1 MLSFKNFL
9 LLREELNDKQKE
21 EVSKWPRDPAALAAT
36 DHYFDKGND
45 DIITPLEGTQDKSE
59 IHKKVEAHLGKQISI
74 EDYKKNTT
82 TDKHNRTTGVSKL
95 IKDPKLLQ
103 DFNNDNTRQGKQF
116 TGLSTHTTRSAHG
129 VAGQTSS
136 GQSWEDES
144 CKNFETGSNKKYL
157 EPEVKHGT
165 VVTYLKDHTGKEL
178 ARATLHPHHNDEGHV
193 AYGLNSY
200 YGIDH
205 ADFKDHIDKLS
216 QDLSGPHKG
225 GKIVYKIHPDVYNDM
240 RHQTILH
247 PGISETGLKT
257 LQSKNPN
264 NLPLHRAI
272 FNHPNATDKML
283 HDGIKSDNEDIAS
296 IALGSSRLKRE
307 HIDTALSHSSP
318 FVREAAMDSEK
329 VTKIQLHTALKDSDH
344 DVRMAAMG
352 HPKIDKTHIDAVL
365 SDKTNISRVKQT
377 AVRHKYATEDHI
389 NQGLSDSDDWVKLAA
404 IRNRNVT
411 TDNITNALKIPRY
424 TSDIG
429 AFHALHLLAI
439 KHPKANE
446 THFKMGLNHQ
456 DARIRDIA
464 KNRLARYY
472 YLLSNK
478 S

>member
-1 MLSFKNFL
+1 MRFKHFL
-9 LLREELNDKQKE
+9 ALKEELNATQKAI
-21 EVSKWPRDPAALAAT
+21 VSKWPRDQKAISAT
-36 DHYFDKGND
+36 DHYFGKDND
-45 DIITPLEGTQDKSE
+45 DIITPLGGTQNKSE
-59 IHKKVEAHLGKQISI
+59 IHKKVESHLGKQISI

-103 DFNNDNTRQGKQF
+103 DFNNDNTRQGNKY
-116 TGLSTHTTRSAHG
+116 TGLSIHTTRSAHG

-144 CKNFETGSNKKYL
+144 CKNFENGSNRKYL

-165 VVTYLKDHTGKEL
+165 VVTYLKDHTGKEI

-193 AYGLNSY
+193 AYALNSY

-225 GKIVYKIHPDVYNDM
+225 GKIVYKIHPDVYDDM
-240 RHQTILH
+240 NHKTILH

-264 NLPLHRAI
+264 NLSLHRAI

-283 HDGIKSDNEDIAS
+283 HDGIKSDDEDIAS

-307 HIDTALSHSSP
+307 HIDTALAHSSP
-318 FVREAAMDSEK
+318 LVREEAMNSEK
-329 VTKIQLHTALKDSDH
+329 VSKIQLHTALKDSDH
-344 DVRMAAMG
+344 GVREAAMS
-352 HPKIDKTHIDAVL
+352 HPKIDKTHIGAVL
-365 SDKTNISRVKQT
+365 ADKTNESRVKEI

-389 NQGLSDSDDWVKLAA
+389 NQGLSDPDDHVKLAA

-411 TDNITNALKIPRY
+411 SDNITNALKIPRY
-424 TSDIG
+424 TSDNA
-429 AFHALHLLAI
+429 AFHALHREALI
-439 KHPKANE
+439 HPKANE
-446 THFKMGLNHQ
+446 THFKIGLNHQ

-464 KNRLARYY
+464 KNRLAR
-472 YLLSNK
+472 LSNK

>member
-1 MLSFKNFL
+1 MRFKHFL
-9 LLREELNDKQKE
+9 VLREELNATQKAR
-21 EVSKWPRDPAALAAT
+21 VSKWPRDQKAISAT
-36 DHYFDKGND
+36 DHYFGKDND
-45 DIITPLEGTQDKSE
+45 DITSPLEGTQDKSE

-103 DFNNDNTRQGKQF
+103 DFNNDNTRQGNKY
-116 TGLSTHTTRSAHG
+116 TGLSIHTTRSAHG

-144 CKNFETGSNKKYL
+144 CKNFENGCNRKYL

-165 VVTYLKDHTGKEL
+165 VVTYLKDHTGKEI

-193 AYGLNSY
+193 AYALNSY

-225 GKIVYKIHPDVYNDM
+225 GKITYKIHPGVYNDM
-240 RHQTILH
+240 NHETILH
-247 PGISETGLKT
+247 PEISETGLKT
-257 LQSKNPN
+257 LQSKNPDN
-264 NLPLHRAI
+264 ETIHRAI
-272 FNHPNATDKML
+272 FNHPNVTDKML
-283 HDGIKSDNEDIAS
+283 HDGIKSDDEDMAS
-296 IALGSSRLKRE
+296 IAIGSSSSRLKRE

-318 FVREAAMDSEK
+318 SVRNLAMRSGK
-329 VTKIQLHTALKDSDH
+329 VTKIQLHTALKDSH
-344 DVRMAAMG
+344 QRVREAAML
-352 HPKIDKTHIDAVL
+352 HPKIDKTHIGAVL
-365 SDKTNISRVKQT
+365 ADKTNTSAVKEI

-389 NQGLSDSDDWVKLAA
+389 NQGLSDPDDHVKLAA
-404 IRNRNVT
+404 IRNINVT
-411 TDNITNALKIPRY
+411 PDNITNALKIPRS
-424 TSDIG
+424 TSNNDT
-429 AFHALHLLAI
+429 FLALHRAAL

-456 DARIRDIA
+456 DAYVREISKR
-464 KNRLARYY
+464 RLEE
-472 YLLSNK
+472 LSNK

>member
-1 MLSFKNFL
+1 MRFKHFL
-9 LLREELNDKQKE
+9 VLREELNATQKAI
-21 EVSKWPRDPAALAAT
+21 VSKWPRDQKAISAT
-36 DHYFDKGND
+36 DHYFGKDND

-59 IHKKVEAHLGKQISI
+59 IHKKVEAHLDKQISI
-74 EDYKKNTT
+74 EDYKENTT
-82 TDKHNRTTGVSKL
+82 KDKYNRTTGISKL

-103 DFNNDNTRQGKQF
+103 DFNNDNTRQGNKY
-116 TGLSTHTTRSAHG
+116 TGLSIHTTRSAHG

-136 GQSWEDES
+136 GQSWENES
-144 CKNFETGSNKKYL
+144 CKNFENGSNKKYL

-165 VVTYLKDHTGKEL
+165 VVTYLKDHKGEEI

-225 GKIVYKIHPDVYNDM
+225 GKITYKIHPDVYNDM
-240 RHQTILH
+240 NHGVILH

-257 LQSKNPN
+257 LQSKNPR
-264 NLPLHRAI
+264 NLSLHRAI

-283 HDGIKSDNEDIAS
+283 HDGIKSDNVDIAS
-296 IALGSSRLKRE
+296 TALGSSRLKRE
-307 HIDTALSHSSP
+307 HIDTALAHSSP

-329 VTKIQLHTALKDSDH
+329 VSKIQLHTALKDSSH
-344 DVRMAAMG
+344 DVRTAAML
-352 HPKIDKTHIDAVL
+352 HPKIDKRHIGAVL
-365 SDKTNISRVKQT
+365 ADKTNESTVKEI

-389 NQGLSDSDDWVKLAA
+389 NQGLSDPDDHVKLAA

-411 TDNITNALKIPRY
+411 SDNITNALKIPRY
-424 TSDIG
+424 TSDMA
-429 AFHALHLLAI
+429 AFFAVHRAALM
-439 KHPKANE
+439 HPKANE

-456 DARIRDIA
+456 DAQIRDIA
-464 KNRLARYY
+464 KNKLSR
-472 YLLSNK
+472 LSNK

>member
-1 MLSFKNFL
+1 MRFKHFL
-9 LLREELNDKQKE
+9 ALKEELNATQKAI
-21 EVSKWPRDPAALAAT
+21 VSKWPRDQKAISAT
-36 DHYFDKGND
+36 DHYFGKDND

-74 EDYKKNTT
+74 DEYKKNTT

-116 TGLSTHTTRSAHG
+116 TGLSIHTTRSAHG

-165 VVTYLKDHTGKEL
+165 VVTYLKDHTGKEI

-193 AYGLNSY
+193 AYALNSY

-205 ADFKDHIDKLS
+205 ADFKDHIDQLAK
-216 QDLSGPHKG
+216 DLSGPHKG
-225 GKIVYKIHPDVYNDM
+225 GKIVYKIHPDVYDDM
-240 RHQTILH
+240 NHKTILH

-257 LQSKNPN
+257 IQSKNPN
-264 NLPLHRAI
+264 NLSLHRAI

-283 HDGIKSDNEDIAS
+283 HDGIKSDNGDIAFT
-296 IALGSSRLKRE
+296 ALGSSRLKRE

-329 VTKIQLHTALKDSDH
+329 VTKIQLHTALKDSDQS
-344 DVRMAAMG
+344 VREAAMT
-352 HPKIDKTHIDAVL
+352 HPKIDKTHIGAVL
-365 SDKTNISRVKQT
+365 GEKI
-377 AVRHKYATEDHI
+377 
-389 NQGLSDSDDWVKLAA
+389 KLM
-404 IRNRNVT
+404 
-411 TDNITNALKIPRY
+411 DLW
-424 TSDIG
+424 
-429 AFHALHLLAI
+429 
-439 KHPKANE
+439 
-446 THFKMGLNHQ
+446 
-456 DARIRDIA
+456 
-464 KNRLARYY
+464 
-472 YLLSNK
+472 
-478 S
+478 

>member
-1 MLSFKNFL
+1 MRFKHFL
-9 LLREELNDKQKE
+9 ALKEELNATQKAI
-21 EVSKWPRDPAALAAT
+21 VSKWPRDQKAISAT

-45 DIITPLEGTQDKSE
+45 EKESPLEGTQDKSE

-74 EDYKKNTT
+74 EDYKANRT
-82 TDKHNRTTGVSKL
+82 TDKYNREVNIGKQL
-95 IKDPKLLQ
+95 KNNQKLLQ
-103 DFNNDNTRQGKQF
+103 DFNNDNTKQLNNSSE
-116 TGLSTHTTRSAHG
+116 LSTLVTRSAHG

-136 GQSWEDES
+136 GQSWEGGS
-144 CKNFETGSNKKYL
+144 CKNFENGSNRQYL
-157 EPEVKHGT
+157 KPEVKHGT
-165 VVTYLKDHTGKEL
+165 VVTYLKDAKGKEL

-193 AYGLNSY
+193 AYALNSY

-225 GKIVYKIHPDVYNDM
+225 GKIVYKIHPDVYDDM
-240 RHQTILH
+240 NHKTILH

-264 NLPLHRAI
+264 NLSLHRAI

-283 HDGIKSDNEDIAS
+283 HDGIKSDDEDIAS

-329 VTKIQLHTALKDSDH
+329 VTKIQLHTALKDSNQR
-344 DVRMAAMG
+344 VREAAMT

-365 SDKTNISRVKQT
+365 ADKTNESHVKEI

-389 NQGLSDSDDWVKLAA
+389 NQGLSDPDDHVKLAA

-411 TDNITNALKIPRY
+411 SDNITNALKIPRY
-424 TSDIG
+424 TSDNA
-429 AFHALHLLAI
+429 AFHALHREALI
-439 KHPKANE
+439 HPKANE

-464 KNRLARYY
+464 KNRLAR
-472 YLLSNK
+472 LSNK

>member
-1 MLSFKNFL
+1 MRFKHFL
-9 LLREELNDKQKE
+9 ALKEELNATQKAI
-21 EVSKWPRDPAALAAT
+21 VSKWPRDQKAISAT
-36 DHYFDKGND
+36 DHYFGKDND
-45 DIITPLEGTQDKSE
+45 DIITPLKGTQDKSE

-74 EDYKKNTT
+74 DEYKKNTT

-165 VVTYLKDHTGKEL
+165 VVTYLKDHTGKEI

-193 AYGLNSY
+193 AYALNSY

-205 ADFKDHIDKLS
+205 ADFKDHIDQLAK
-216 QDLSGPHKG
+216 DLSGPHKG
-225 GKIVYKIHPDVYNDM
+225 GKIVYKIHPDVYDDM
-240 RHQTILH
+240 NHKTILH

-257 LQSKNPN
+257 IQSKNPN
-264 NLPLHRAI
+264 NLSLHRAI

-283 HDGIKSDNEDIAS
+283 HDGIKSDNGDIAFT
-296 IALGSSRLKRE
+296 ALGSSRLKRE

-329 VTKIQLHTALKDSDH
+329 VTKIQLHTALKDSDQS
-344 DVRMAAMG
+344 VREAAMT
-352 HPKIDKTHIDAVL
+352 HPKIDKTHIGAVL
-365 SDKTNISRVKQT
+365 ADKTNGSVVKEI

-411 TDNITNALKIPRY
+411 PDNITNALKIPRY
-424 TSDIG
+424 TSDNA
-429 AFHALHLLAI
+429 AFHALHREALI
-439 KHPKANE
+439 HPKANE

-464 KNRLARYY
+464 KNRLSR
-472 YLLSNK
+472 LSNK

>member
-1 MLSFKNFL
+1 MRFKHFL
-9 LLREELNDKQKE
+9 VLREELNTTQKAR
-21 EVSKWPRDPAALAAT
+21 VSKWPRDQKAISAT
-36 DHYFDKGND
+36 DHYFGKDND
-45 DIITPLEGTQDKSE
+45 DITSPLEGTQDKSE
-59 IHKKVEAHLGKQISI
+59 IHKKVEAHLDKQISI

-82 TDKHNRTTGVSKL
+82 TDKHNRTTGISKL

-103 DFNNDNTRQGKQF
+103 DFNNDNTRQGNKY
-116 TGLSTHTTRSAHG
+116 TGLSIHTTRSAHG
-129 VAGQTSS
+129 VAGQTSR
-136 GQSWEDES
+136 GQSWENES

-165 VVTYLKDHTGKEL
+165 VVTYLKDHTGKEI

-225 GKIVYKIHPDVYNDM
+225 GKIVYKIHPDVYDDM
-240 RHQTILH
+240 NHKTILH

-264 NLPLHRAI
+264 NLSLHRAV

-283 HDGIKSDNEDIAS
+283 HDGIKSDNEDMAS

-318 FVREAAMDSEK
+318 FVREAAMRSGK
-329 VTKIQLHTALKDSDH
+329 VSKIQLHTALKDSSH
-344 DVRMAAMG
+344 EVRLAAIS
-352 HPKIDKTHIDAVL
+352 HPKIDKTHIDAAL
-365 SDKTNISRVKQT
+365 ADKTNISDVRET
-377 AVRHKYATEDHI
+377 AVQHKYATEDHI

-411 TDNITNALKIPRY
+411 PDNITNALKITRHTSH
-424 TSDIG
+424 TSDIDPISNL
-429 AFHALHLLAI
+429 HAEAI
-439 KHPKANE
+439 THPKANE

-456 DARIRDIA
+456 DAYVREISKRRLDWI
-464 KNRLARYY
+464 KN
-472 YLLSNK
+472 STQ
-478 S
+478 